1 LEIQEVFAGNSSL
14 PAYIELKYDFDIT
27 HQKIRFTGNLLNETL
42 IFESDEFSDF
52 EKNTLFLITKTSFF

>member
-27 HQKIRFTGNLLNETL
+27 HQKIRFTGDLLNEALT
-42 IFESDEFSDF
+42 FE
-52 EKNTLFLITKTSFF
+52 